1 MGKSTTARVLA
12 ARSDRSVHIESDRFF
27 RFIESGFIEPWKPE
41 SHQQNTTVMLIVADA
56 AAAYAAAG
64 YFTIVDGIIIP
75 GWFLEP
81 LRNRLHDAG
90 YQVAYAVL
98 RAPLAVC
105 RSRARTR
112 ESQPLA
118 APEAIE
124 QLWNQFADLGP
135 LEEHVIESGATRPEA
150 VADLL
155 ARRLEEGSLFIG

>member
-1 MGKSTTARVLA
+1 M
-12 ARSDRSVHIESDRFF
+12 HIESDRFF

-41 SHQQNTTVMLIVADA
+41 SHQQNTTVMRIVADA
-56 AAAYAAAG
+56 AAAYAAGG

-81 LRNRLHDAG
+81 LRDRLRDAG

-105 RSRARTR
+105 GSRARTR

-118 APEAIE
+118 APEAVE
-124 QLWNQFADLGP
+124 QMWNQFADLGP
-135 LEEHVIESGATRPEA
+135 LEAHAIEIGTMRPEG

-155 ARRLEEGSLFIG
+155 ARRLEEGSLSIG